1 MSMSKSSEGI
11 LGTPDDGDPASESE
25 HFEMCPVC
33 GQAFDVRVLELVI
46 YHHQPEHEPKPID
59 G

>member
-1 MSMSKSSEGI
+1 MRPGEGI
-11 LGTPDDGDPASESE
+11 IGKSDDGEPANEAE
-25 HFEMCPVC
+25 HFEVCPVC

-46 YHHQPEHEPKPID
+46 YHAQAVHEALRRE

>member
-1 MSMSKSSEGI
+1 MSRPGEGI
-11 LGTPDDGDPASESE
+11 IGTPDEEPTNESGF
-25 HFEMCPVC
+25 FEVCPVC
-33 GQAFDVRVLELVI
+33 GQAFDARMLELVV